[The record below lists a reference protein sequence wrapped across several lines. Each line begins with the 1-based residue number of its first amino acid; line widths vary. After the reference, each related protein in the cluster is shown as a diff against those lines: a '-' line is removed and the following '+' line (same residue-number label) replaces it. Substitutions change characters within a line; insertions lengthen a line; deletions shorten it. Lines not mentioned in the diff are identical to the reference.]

1 MYHDL
6 DGDLMRAWTILN
18 ELSEQNAMNQRLAV
32 TLAEQAHSL
41 KNEAK
46 TLATGITLRRVN
58 TDISKETFESELER
72 QNAHII
78 IENHTL
84 LQENKQFSALLE
96 EYEQTME
103 TVMSKFRAH
112 SSAAQQHELSLTRHY
127 EALMQ
132 SLDSSLAS
140 TDLSHNTTTT
150 LSLHRLAQTLRV
162 LLQSLN
168 GEPSELHPPP
178 DEPTSAIAAP
188 SDPLAT
194 LLDARDDWALERETE
209 ISRLERE
216 NEELRR
222 ALGIDRASAEANGW
236 LADEA
241 RELTFRRYIP
251 TTYPGQYRT
260 GSPAGMQ
267 RQGIPA
273 FDGMGMNMNMS
284 MNMMGGGGG
293 PNQGQGGQGPMP
305 MQQGPGQGP
314 GGVPMVM
321 QGPGMGQPGM
331 RGAQGRRPAMFG
343 RGRGSGGQ
351 PPWEVVT
358 LNGPPQDRPWQMQGG
373 GGFDLGR

>member
-1 MYHDL
+1 
-6 DGDLMRAWTILN
+6 
-18 ELSEQNAMNQRLAV
+18 
-32 TLAEQAHSL
+32 
-41 KNEAK
+41 
-46 TLATGITLRRVN
+46 
-58 TDISKETFESELER
+58 
-72 QNAHII
+72 
-78 IENHTL
+78 
-84 LQENKQFSALLE
+84 
-96 EYEQTME
+96 
-103 TVMSKFRAH
+103 
-112 SSAAQQHELSLTRHY
+112 
-127 EALMQ
+127 MQ
-132 SLDSSLAS
+132 SLDSALAQ

-150 LSLHRLAQTLRV
+150 LSLHRLAQTLRA
-162 LLQSLN
+162 LLQSMN
-168 GEPSELHPPP
+168 GEPSEPHPPP
-178 DEPTSAIAAP
+178 AEPPSAPAP
-188 SDPLAT
+188 TPDPAPLAT

-284 MNMMGGGGG
+284 MNMMGG

-314 GGVPMVM
+314 GGGQMVM

-331 RGAQGRRPAMFG
+331 RGSQGRRPAMFG

-351 PPWEVVT
+351 PPWEGMN